1 MPSAG
6 RTVRGF
12 SLRTC
17 ATSLAYF
24 LLQSFLFLLLINN
37 LLLPKLAQAQ
47 TELINS
53 NAVIVGHVNSC
64 PATGIPNTY
73 ACALERDLTLYVPR
87 ACYSFTANAANT
99 AAATLNLNGIGAR
112 TIKKVQGGITTDLV
126 ANDIRPGQIVQ
137 VCYDGTNMQ
146 MVSPV
151 GNAGGGAGTPAGS
164 PGHVQWNQAG
174 AFAGSAGLTV
184 DGNAVLTRTDHVTE
198 DSAGLALGAHNV
210 IACLPGGADRTY
222 TLPLAA
228 TTAVGSYQV
237 VKLDTGTGA
246 CLILPSGDDTIN
258 GVSGPVRVASYLQQA
273 SLTRVGAAAWLAVS
287 ALPGGV
293 RASTETTATLSA
305 ADVGKLVT
313 LNNAA
318 PIVVTIPAA
327 TQAGFGLGAT
337 LALRNLGSG
346 AATLVAG
353 ASALDGTTP
362 FVLAPGAQVTLW
374 SDGTQYWSQPGFANP
389 MTTAGDLVGGA
400 GSGAAQRIAAG
411 TPKQVLLAGTPP
423 AFSSFPAVTYLPAA
437 RCLNNVASS
446 QWSTGATP
454 AAACRAGTHNHEGY
468 LTWGA
473 ADTAEVSLGL
483 PLDWDG
489 ALAPAVTLHLASTT
503 TTAGQT
509 IQMQVA
515 SACAKGDGTT
525 TDDVA
530 WNAVQNMLLV
540 TTNATANQTWRT
552 TLAALTMT
560 NCSAGGLL
568 RVKVSRTADTATNVR
583 LYGMGMTIPRLPTV
597 QAN

>member
-1 MPSAG
+1 LSTRRSARCLLLAPWLLLPLLAWG
-6 RTVRGF
+6 QTIRVNSNLVVAGHINGCVSGPTGTTGNAYACSLGEAIEALQPQACYGF
-12 SLRTC
+12 QADVANTGPTTLNLHSLG
-17 ATSLAYF
+17 ATSLV
-24 LLQSFLFLLLINN
+24 
-37 LLLPKLAQAQ
+37 K
-47 TELINS
+47 T
-53 NAVIVGHVNSC
+53 
-64 PATGIPNTY
+64 
-73 ACALERDLTLYVPR
+73 
-87 ACYSFTANAANT
+87 
-99 AAATLNLNGIGAR
+99 
-112 TIKKVQGGITTDLV
+112 QGGVTTPLV
-126 ANDIRPGQIVQ
+126 ANDIRANMLIHA
-137 VCYDGTNMQ
+137 CYDGTALQCQNC
-146 MVSPV
+146 V
-151 GNAGGGAGTPAGS
+151 GNAATGTGA
-164 PGHVQWNQAG
+164 PG
-174 AFAGSAGLTV
+174 GSAGEAQWNSAGTLGGSSGLRLDAT
-184 DGNAVLTRTDHVTE
+184 AIRTRTDHVTE
-198 DSAGLALGAHNV
+198 DGGGLALGAHNV
-210 IACLPGGADRTY
+210 LACLPGGADRTY

-258 GVSGPVRVASYLQQA
+258 GVSGPVRVANYLQQA

-293 RASTETTATLSA
+293 RASTETTITLSA

-318 PIVVTIPAA
+318 PLVVTIPAA

-362 FVLAPGAQVTLW
+362 FVLAPGAHVTLW
-374 SDGTQYWSQPGFANP
+374 SDGAQYWSQPGFANP

-423 AFSSFPAVTYLPAA
+423 AFSSFPEVTYLPAA
-437 RCLNNVASS
+437 RCVNNVASP

-454 AAACRAGTHNHEGY
+454 AAACRAGTNNHEGY

-473 ADTAEVSLGL
+473 ADTAEISLGL

-489 ALAPAVTLHLASTT
+489 ALAPAVSLHLASTT

-525 TDDVA
+525 TDDVV
-530 WNAVQNMLLV
+530 WNAAQNMTLV
-540 TTNATANQTWRT
+540 TTNTIANQTWRT

-568 RVKVSRTADTATNVR
+568 RVKVSRTTDTATNVR